1 MKEDR
6 NDYFLNEGE
15 RLDEI
20 GFGNLKLIQ
29 KPEEFCYGVDAVIL
43 ADFVAKNKKE
53 PVQNIIDLGTGT
65 GVIPLILSYK
75 TDAKSIIGVELQTPS
90 WERAVRNSKMNDL
103 TDRVSFLNEDVKDY
117 EIWAESLK
125 GQADV
130 VVCNPPYFK
139 RGGGLL
145 NDASAKTVARH
156 ETTADLKD
164 FLRCA
169 KYLLR
174 NKGDLFM
181 VHRPSRLAD
190 LCCFGREM
198 GLEPKEM
205 RFVSPNKNTAPNILL
220 IHFVKGGGNELRV
233 FDPLFVYE
241 PEGGYT
247 QDLLK
252 AYK

>member
-1 MKEDR
+1 M
-6 NDYFLNEGE
+6 
-15 RLDEI
+15 
-20 GFGNLKLIQ
+20 
-29 KPEEFCYGVDAVIL
+29 
-43 ADFVAKNKKE
+43 
-53 PVQNIIDLGTGT
+53 
-65 GVIPLILSYK
+65 
-75 TDAKSIIGVELQTPS
+75 
-90 WERAVRNSKMNDL
+90 
-103 TDRVSFLNEDVKDY
+103 
-117 EIWAESLK
+117 
-125 GQADV
+125 
-130 VVCNPPYFK
+130 
-139 RGGGLL
+139 